1 MEREHTPHLIY
12 FADPMC
18 SWCWGF
24 SPVIADIG
32 QTFELPIRVVLGGL
46 RPGTTTP
53 MTDSDKASMRGHW
66 EHVHAM
72 TGQPFD
78 WHFFERSDFVYD
90 TEPACRAVVIVRRQ
104 GQAFAALHRMQQAF
118 YAQNVDVTDPL
129 QLATIAVEFGFE
141 KDHFLELWQSEE
153 AIEET
158 RQDFSVTLGSGV
170 TGFPTLAAGLGDD
183 EAYSLI
189 TRGYQSRDAIFPILE
204 RWLAGQTNS

>member
-1 MEREHTPHLIY
+1 MAREHSPHLIY

-24 SPVIADIG
+24 SPVIADMA
-32 QTFELPIRVVLGGL
+32 QTFDLPIRLVLGGL

-53 MTDSDKASMRGHW
+53 MNDSDKATTREHW

-78 WHFFERSDFVYD
+78 WHFFDRSDFVYD
-90 TEPACRAVVIVRRQ
+90 TEPACRAVVVLRRN
-104 GQAFAALHRMQQAF
+104 GQALAALHRMQQAF
-118 YAQNVDVTDPL
+118 YAQNLDVTDPS
-129 QLATIAVEFGFE
+129 QLAGIAVEFGLE
-141 KDHFLELWQSEE
+141 EDSFLESWRSRE

-158 RQDFSVTLGSGV
+158 RRDFSLTLGSGV
-170 TGFPTLAAGLGDD
+170 TGFPTLAAGSGNGDT
-183 EAYSLI
+183 YSLI
-189 TRGYQSRDAIFPILE
+189 TRGYQSRDAVFPILE